1 MLHLDLQSAGDLALT
16 LAQRLRALRLHRSW
30 TQIEAASRAGVTLA
44 SYKRFERTGEI
55 ALKSL
60 LKINIVFDQVE
71 HLTPLFQLP
80 VFRTLDEAVAVAPVR
95 QRAPRRRPT

>member
-1 MLHLDLQSAGDLALT
+1 M
-16 LAQRLRALRLHRSW
+16 
-30 TQIEAASRAGVTLA
+30 EAAGRAGVTPA

-60 LKINIVFDQVE
+60 LKIVIVFDQVE

-80 VFRTLDEAVAVAPVR
+80 TFRTLDEAVTIAPVR
-95 QRAPRRRPT
+95 QRAPRRRST